1 MAKRKRIRELIED
14 RRRLFSRSMK
24 IVWVLSI
31 AVVAYLSLSPR
42 IDLPFG
48 FKGIDKVYH
57 SLAYLWLAVIPFLGF
72 HSFKIAL
79 AGALLM
85 IPFGIGLEYAQDY
98 VHGRFFS
105 VADMVANGTGV
116 ILGMTLGKYLK
127 SWSFASYH

>member
-1 MAKRKRIRELIED
+1 MAERKRTKELMEG
-14 RRRLFSRSMK
+14 RWRMFHRFMQV
-24 IVWVLSI
+24 VWLLSI
-31 AVVAYLSLSPR
+31 ALVAYLSLSPQ

-72 HSFKIAL
+72 QRIKIAL

-98 VHGRFFS
+98 VPGRFFS

-116 ILGMTLGKYLK
+116 VLGMALGKYVK
-127 SWSFASYH
+127 SWSFAPNQ

>member
-1 MAKRKRIRELIED
+1 MAKKKRNKELMGG
-14 RRRLFSRSMK
+14 RWRLFSRFMQF
-24 IVWVLSI
+24 VWVLSI
-31 AVVAYLSLSPR
+31 AFVAYLSLTPQ

-72 HSFKIAL
+72 QSIKIAL
-79 AGALLM
+79 VGALLM

-116 ILGMTLGKYLK
+116 VLGMTLGKYLK
-127 SWSFASYH
+127 SWSFVSYP

>member
-1 MAKRKRIRELIED
+1 MAKEKRNKELMEG
-14 RRRLFSRSMK
+14 RWRLFSRSMQF
-24 IVWVLSI
+24 VWVLSI
-31 AVVAYLSLSPR
+31 ALVAYLSLSPQ

-72 HSFKIAL
+72 QSIKIAL
-79 AGALLM
+79 VGALLM

-116 ILGMTLGKYLK
+116 VLGMTLGKYLK
-127 SWSFASYH
+127 SWSFVSYP

>member
-1 MAKRKRIRELIED
+1 MAEGMSTEKIKGDLWRFFPRI
-14 RRRLFSRSMK
+14 MQ

-31 AVVAYLSLSPR
+31 AVVAYLSLSPK
-42 IDLPFG
+42 IDLPLVFS
-48 FKGIDKVYH
+48 GIDKVYH

-72 HSFKIAL
+72 QGVKIAL

-85 IPFGIGLEYAQDY
+85 IPLGIGLEYAQDL

-116 ILGMTLGKYLK
+116 VLGMVLGKYVK
-127 SWSFASYH
+127 SWSFAPNQ

>member
-1 MAKRKRIRELIED
+1 MAKKKRKKGLMEGRW
-14 RRRLFSRSMK
+14 RLFPRFMQV
-24 IVWVLSI
+24 VWVLSI
-31 AVVAYLSLSPR
+31 ALVAYLSLSPQ

-72 HSFKIAL
+72 QTFKIAL

-116 ILGMTLGKYLK
+116 VLGMILGKYLK
-127 SWSFASYH
+127 SWSFMPYH